1 MATRGSQTEALAALD
16 RVITR
21 EAERQKRGGPG
32 RRTSGNGKGGK
43 EGQKTAGGQSADDR
57 SGDDQAGGGR
67 DESTGEPRSE
77 GSGQGGQEGQD
88 GAAGG
93 TAGGTGAADGRR
105 AREPMESRAAVMD
118 TEAWGQLPPQLRERL
133 RNSLPERFLPGF
145 ETMLENYYRRLA
157 EMPKTQGEGR
167 P

>member
-1 MATRGSQTEALAALD
+1 MATRGLQTEALAALD
-16 RVITR
+16 TVIAR
-21 EAERQKRGGPG
+21 EAERQKRGGTG
-32 RRTSGNGKGGK
+32 RRTSASGKGGK
-43 EGQKTAGGQSADDR
+43 EGQQNAGGQSAGDR
-57 SGDDQAGGGR
+57 SGDDQAGGDRG
-67 DESTGEPRSE
+67 DSTGEPRSE

-93 TAGGTGAADGRR
+93 TAGGAGAGDGRR

-145 ETMLENYYRRLA
+145 ETMLETYYRRLS
-157 EMPKTQGEGR
+157 EMPKTRGEGR